1 MLYAG
6 ARAAI
11 AQARLH
17 LEAGRI
23 VERGQAIGKA
33 IRIVD
38 EGLKLGLNQNAG
50 GEVAANLARLYDY
63 ITRTLLTANLKAD
76 KEQLDIADR
85 LLADLSEAWQASVDH
100 SCACRSGLKP
110 GRHFLSSRPQREKS
124 MTALT
129 QHAPVLEIYQDI
141 ANLTSRMLAAANAS
155 NWDLVLNHGQGMSAW
170 WSGCASWNRASR
182 WTKPPA
188 A

>member
-1 MLYAG
+1 
-6 ARAAI
+6 
-11 AQARLH
+11 
-17 LEAGRI
+17 
-23 VERGQAIGKA
+23 
-33 IRIVD
+33 
-38 EGLKLGLNQNAG
+38 
-50 GEVAANLARLYDY
+50 
-63 ITRTLLTANLKAD
+63 
-76 KEQLDIADR
+76 
-85 LLADLSEAWQASVDH
+85 
-100 SCACRSGLKP
+100 
-110 GRHFLSSRPQREKS
+110 

-155 NWDLVLNHGQGMSAW
+155 NWDLVLNHGQEYV